1 MVDLLIQNVT
11 IIDGTGGKPFSGSI
25 SVTGD
30 RITEIFYDRFAKV
43 EAGEII
49 DGNGL
54 IAAPGFVD
62 THTHSDMTLLHDGSQ
77 PSSIMQGVT
86 SEIIGQ
92 DGLSYAPL
100 SIKNLQSY
108 ARYLKGL
115 NGQFD
120 DVPLDF
126 STVGEYLGR
135 FNGKVAV
142 NVAYLV
148 PHCALR
154 LETVGFENKL
164 LNPAQMGKAKQ
175 LLREGLE
182 EGAKGFST
190 GLSYFPGAFSD
201 TQELIE
207 LCKTVR
213 EEDGVYVT
221 HLRTVFQGKPFDKVE
236 EALEIARQSGVKL
249 HFSHYRT
256 GGDTIGK
263 SALIMEKIDAAIQE
277 GLDITLELYPY
288 RYGASYAPMFVPPW
302 ANEGGIDDIMDRLSD
317 RKQRGI
323 IAKYI
328 DLNFSDFD
336 GVITYAGKNRQYMG
350 RSFSELAE
358 EHGITKG
365 EAIAGLL
372 YSEELALSFHDAAP
386 AFDEEKER
394 LFRKDIFDLL
404 SRPCYM
410 VGSDAIHVGEFPHP
424 RAYGAFA
431 RLIRLAREEQ
441 FPLETLIQ
449 RMTSLPCTRFK
460 LKYRGCLKAGYFADI
475 VIMDFNTV
483 TDTASDNQP
492 RLTAKGIHHVFVN
505 GSMVVNN
512 GSSTGKLPG
521 RVL

>member
-1 MVDLLIQNVT
+1 MEDLLILNVA
-11 IIDGTGGKPFSGSI
+11 IIDGTGEKPFAGSI

-30 RITEIFYDRFAKV
+30 RITHVFRDSHANTEAK
-43 EAGEII
+43 EII

-54 IAAPGFVD
+54 TATPGFVD
-62 THTHSDMTLLHDGSQ
+62 THTHSDMTLLHCGRQD
-77 PSSIMQGVT
+77 SSIMQGVT
-86 SEIIGQ
+86 CEIIGQ

-100 SIKNLQSY
+100 SIENLRSY
-108 ARYLKGL
+108 ARYLKGI

-126 STVGEYLGR
+126 TTVREYLGR
-135 FNGKVAV
+135 FDGKTSV

-164 LNPAQMGKAKQ
+164 LSRTQMEKGRY
-175 LLREGLE
+175 LLREGLK

-190 GLSYFPGAFSD
+190 GLSYFPGAFSN

-207 LCKTVR
+207 FCKTVR

-263 SALIMEKIDAAIQE
+263 PAMIMEKIDAAVHE
-277 GLDITLELYPY
+277 GIDITLELYPY
-288 RYGASYAPMFVPPW
+288 RYGASYAPMFIPTW
-302 ANEGGIDDIMDRLSD
+302 ANEGGMDDIMNRLADDKKRS
-317 RKQRGI
+317 I
-323 IAKYI
+323 IAEYI
-328 DLNFSDFD
+328 NINFADFD
-336 GVITYAGKNRQYMG
+336 GVITYAGKNPKYMG
-350 RSFSELAE
+350 RTFSELAKE
-358 EHGITKG
+358 RSVTKG
-365 EAIAGLL
+365 EIIAELL

-386 AFDEEKER
+386 AFDEETER

-404 SRPCYM
+404 ARSYYM
-410 VGSDAIHVGEFPHP
+410 IGSDAIHVGEYPHP

-431 RLIRLAREEQ
+431 RLIRLAREEH
-441 FPLETLIQ
+441 FPAETLIQ

-460 LKYRGCLKAGYFADI
+460 LKDRGYLKAGCFADI
-475 VIMDFNTV
+475 VLLDINTV
-483 TDTASDNQP
+483 TDMATDNQP
-492 RLTAKGIHHVFVN
+492 RLTAKGIHKVFVN
-505 GSMVVNN
+505 GCMVVNN
-512 GSSTGKLPG
+512 GNSTGKLPG